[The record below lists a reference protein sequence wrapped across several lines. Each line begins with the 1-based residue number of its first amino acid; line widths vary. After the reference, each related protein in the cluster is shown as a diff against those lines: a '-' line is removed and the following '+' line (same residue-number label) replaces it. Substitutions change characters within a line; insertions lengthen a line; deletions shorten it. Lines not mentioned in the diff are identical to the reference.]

1 MSVYRQLTG
10 LISAVILLLV
20 SAWIIISLHSDKSV
34 LIKQS
39 RLQAQNGATSLA
51 ISMTEVL
58 KINDPTRLGILFNA
72 VSDLGYYQKIYFID
86 LDNNRL
92 IERAFSIETPQ
103 VPNFFIRAIALPRI
117 EARATVS
124 SGWTRIGD
132 IVVEVNLR
140 QSYEQLW
147 QVTRHK
153 AIWSLSMSMIAILMI
168 IVIIR
173 LRLRA
178 AQRTQLRG

>member
-72 VSDLGYYQKIYFID
+72 VFPAKI
-86 LDNNRL
+86 R
-92 IERAFSIETPQ
+92 RASPPKF
-103 VPNFFIRAIALPRI
+103 
-117 EARATVS
+117 
-124 SGWTRIGD
+124 
-132 IVVEVNLR
+132 
-140 QSYEQLW
+140 
-147 QVTRHK
+147 
-153 AIWSLSMSMIAILMI
+153 
-168 IVIIR
+168 
-173 LRLRA
+173 
-178 AQRTQLRG
+178 AQI